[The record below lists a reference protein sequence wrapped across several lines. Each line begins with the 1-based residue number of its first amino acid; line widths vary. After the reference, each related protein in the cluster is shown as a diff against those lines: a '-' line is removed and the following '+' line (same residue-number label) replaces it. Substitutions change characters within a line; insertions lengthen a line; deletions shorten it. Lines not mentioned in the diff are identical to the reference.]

1 MAPLSLWSSI
11 HQIVRDSSE
20 YANEIDIT
28 DWTIVAM
35 ISQSTKLE
43 RETVLACNQAVS
55 DSSVHTY
62 TVCNCRVS
70 LLYVQ
75 EYSICIYA
83 IGGP

>member
-28 DWTIVAM
+28 DCTIVAM

-43 RETVLACNQAVS
+43 RETVLACN
-55 DSSVHTY
+55 
-62 TVCNCRVS
+62 
-70 LLYVQ
+70 
-75 EYSICIYA
+75 
-83 IGGP
+83 